1 MLTIKILV
9 ETILVEIWELIW
21 QTEAMANKKKSDAT
35 KPSTF
40 SSGVVW
46 NLIVKAIKMVHAITN
61 EITQIQAKPVKVNI
75 KIFDTY
81 DIGGARIINIKAVAD
96 TADRNSR

>member
-1 MLTIKILV
+1 
-9 ETILVEIWELIW
+9 
-21 QTEAMANKKKSDAT
+21 
-35 KPSTF
+35 
-40 SSGVVW
+40 
-46 NLIVKAIKMVHAITN
+46 MVHAITN